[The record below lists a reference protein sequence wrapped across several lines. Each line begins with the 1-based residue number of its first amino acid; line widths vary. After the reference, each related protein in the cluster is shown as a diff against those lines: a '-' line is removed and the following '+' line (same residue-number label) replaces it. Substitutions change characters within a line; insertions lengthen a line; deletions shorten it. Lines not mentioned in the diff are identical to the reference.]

1 MVSYLAFDVRME
13 SFTDKERHPTSRSSR
28 LMKAAEDTGTCL
40 LPLDQGLPIWQYI
53 ETPVYRKFR
62 LAQEYIERYLLIV
75 LQSNM
80 IEKFL

>member
-13 SFTDKERHPTSRSSR
+13 SFTDKERDPTSRSSR

-62 LAQEYIERYLLIV
+62 LAQEYIERYFPNCPCERI
-75 LQSNM
+75 
-80 IEKFL
+80 